1 MRHARSTLPQ
11 RQEPPESYPAPLG
24 HPHDPA
30 TPAASSQR
38 STGRRVY
45 GAHPGGSSDPF
56 DDNEP
61 LLPPP
66 HDSAPW
72 DLHKQRPPG
81 HQDQHALRDQRRRDS
96 TATRDAHTRSDTEQA
111 LEVGPRS
118 HFDGASTQQL
128 SAEEGGQGRELPP
141 APPLGRV
148 GRYVLTL
155 RMGAGGIGTVWAA
168 HDPMLSRVVAIK
180 TLPHRPSSDA
190 RARPAQ
196 DFLDEARAAARLS
209 HPHIVT
215 VFDAGVSA
223 DGSYIVMELLRGKDL
238 SQLIKANWRPSP
250 QSAASI
256 IQRVAEAI
264 DYAHGQGVIHRD
276 IKPANIFMVD
286 RVRPM
291 VLDFGIAHSG
301 MHIGQSVNVQCSPYY
316 AAPEQLAG
324 DNGDRRTD
332 VYALGVVL
340 YELLTGERPYSGE
353 TLDEVTTAVNTAR
366 PPPIQ
371 RLRSGVST
379 SLIGIT
385 MRAMAR
391 DPEQRYRSAGA
402 LARALESW
410 LQERGVSVANPYAI
424 QHQANMPIEH
434 RMPAWAR
441 QRQRRLFA
449 LAAVLGAAGL
459 VVALFAQP
467 AHERPIS
474 GNTVGSNATALTAA
488 AEGASR

>member
-24 HPHDPA
+24 D
-30 TPAASSQR
+30 TRELASSAAPR
-38 STGRRVY
+38 RAAGRRAAAGPA
-45 GAHPGGSSDPF
+45 GARDPF

-72 DLHKQRPPG
+72 NAQR
-81 HQDQHALRDQRRRDS
+81 QRARSRRRDDEEVE
-96 TATRDAHTRSDTEQA
+96 TREDDDAQP
-111 LEVGPRS
+111 LEVGPRAA
-118 HFDGASTQQL
+118 FDGASTQQL

-180 TLPHRPSSDA
+180 TLPHRPASEA
-190 RARPAQ
+190 RARPAH
-196 DFLDEARAAARLS
+196 DYLDEARAAARLS

-215 VFDAGVSA
+215 VFDAGVSP

-238 SQLIKANWRPSP
+238 SQLLKAGWRPSP
-250 QSAASI
+250 QNAASI

-286 RVRPM
+286 RSRPV

-301 MHIGQSVNVQCSPYY
+301 MHTGQSANVLCSPYY

-324 DNGDRRTD
+324 ENGDRRTD
-332 VYALGVVL
+332 VYSLGVVL
-340 YELLTGERPYSGE
+340 YELLTGERPYSGG
-353 TLDEVTTAVNTAR
+353 TLDEVTTAVNAAR
-366 PPPIQ
+366 PQPIQ
-371 RLRSGVST
+371 RLRAGVST
-379 SLIGIT
+379 SLVGIA

-391 DPEQRYRSAGA
+391 DADQRYRSAGA

-410 LQERGVSVANPYAI
+410 LQERGVSVASPYAVP
-424 QHQANMPIEH
+424 QQSSGAAAEQ

-467 AHERPIS
+467 PQERPASGAGIS
-474 GNTVGSNATALTAA
+474 SNPTAVTAA
-488 AEGASR
+488 TERASR

>member
-1 MRHARSTLPQ
+1 MRHARTTLPP
-11 RQEPPESYPAPLG
+11 RIPAVDLADTLIEPMP
-24 HPHDPA
+24 
-30 TPAASSQR
+30 Q
-38 STGRRVY
+38 GR
-45 GAHPGGSSDPF
+45 GSSKRRGIFKSKAADNF
-56 DDNEP
+56 DLNEP

-72 DLHKQRPPG
+72 DLHEQR
-81 HQDQHALRDQRRRDS
+81 QREARPVVS
-96 TATRDAHTRSDTEQA
+96 ATAADFNAP
-111 LEVGPRS
+111 LEVTSNRDN
-118 HFDGASTQQL
+118 FDGASTMEL

-141 APPLGRV
+141 TPALGRV

-180 TLPHRPSSDA
+180 TLPQRTSSDTHT
-190 RARPAQ
+190 RPEQ
-196 DFLDEARAAARLS
+196 DFLEEARAAARLS

-215 VFDAGVSA
+215 VYDAGVGP

-238 SQLIKANWRPSP
+238 SQLLKAGWRPSP
-250 QSAASI
+250 QHAASI

-286 RVRPM
+286 RSRPV

-301 MHIGQSVNVQCSPYY
+301 VHNPATSNVLCSPFY

-324 DNGDRRTD
+324 DHGDRRTD
-332 VYALGVVL
+332 VYAIGVVL
-340 YELLTGERPYSGE
+340 YELLTGERPYAGR
-353 TLDEVTTAVNTAR
+353 TLEEVTDAVNAAR
-366 PPPIQ
+366 PYPIQ
-371 RLRSGVST
+371 RLRAGVSA
-379 SLIGIT
+379 SLVGIA

-391 DPEQRYRSAGA
+391 DPDQRYRSAGA

-410 LQERGVSVANPYAI
+410 LQDHGLSTGSGSATTTHAESRATPSA
-424 QHQANMPIEH
+424 
-434 RMPAWAR
+434 AR

-449 LAAVLGAAGL
+449 LAAALGAAGL
-459 VVALFAQP
+459 VVAWLAQTQAP
-467 AHERPIS
+467 ATT
-474 GNTVGSNATALTAA
+474 GTVGSTGTQVLTEVADV
-488 AEGASR
+488 ASR

>member
-1 MRHARSTLPQ
+1 MHTR
-11 RQEPPESYPAPLG
+11 
-24 HPHDPA
+24 
-30 TPAASSQR
+30 
-38 STGRRVY
+38 
-45 GAHPGGSSDPF
+45 DPF

-72 DLHKQRPPG
+72 DLHEQRQGDLRQVDRQGERQADLRLPDTRPRAARPAAEAG
-81 HQDQHALRDQRRRDS
+81 SGEFHAP
-96 TATRDAHTRSDTEQA
+96 
-111 LEVGPRS
+111 LEVGHTRRE
-118 HFDGASTQQL
+118 FDGASTQQL

-141 APPLGRV
+141 APALGRV

-180 TLPHRPSSDA
+180 TLPHRPGSDA
-190 RARPAQ
+190 RSRPAQ

-215 VFDAGVSA
+215 VYDAGVSA
-223 DGSYIVMELLRGKDL
+223 EGSYIVMELLRGKDL
-238 SQLIKANWRPSP
+238 SQLLKAGWRPSP
-250 QSAASI
+250 QHAASI

-286 RVRPM
+286 RSRPV

-301 MHIGQSVNVQCSPYY
+301 MHHSAGPSASVLCSPYY

-324 DNGDRRTD
+324 EHGDRRTD

-340 YELLTGERPYSGE
+340 YELLTGERPYAGR
-353 TLDEVTTAVNTAR
+353 TLDEVTTAVNAAR
-366 PPPIQ
+366 PYPIQ
-371 RLRSGVST
+371 RLRAGVSA
-379 SLIGIT
+379 SLVGIA

-391 DPEQRYRSAGA
+391 DSDQRFRSAGA
-402 LARALESW
+402 LSRALETW
-410 LQERGVSVANPYAI
+410 LQERGVHTGGTSHTSAALAPE
-424 QHQANMPIEH
+424 QHP
-434 RMPAWAR
+434 PAWAR
-441 QRQRRLFA
+441 QRQRRLYA

-459 VVALFAQP
+459 VVALFAGSP
-467 AHERPIS
+467 VERAPS
-474 GNTVGSNATALTAA
+474 GSGVTTSTSVTAA

>member
-1 MRHARSTLPQ
+1 MRHIRSTLPQ
-11 RQEPPESYPAPLG
+11 RQDAPETHPDPLG
-24 HPHDPA
+24 DRRGFTLSGPG
-30 TPAASSQR
+30 AAARR
-38 STGRRVY
+38 SRSR
-45 GAHPGGSSDPF
+45 SRDPF

-72 DLHKQRPPG
+72 DLHDQHLRPPLAAPLS
-81 HQDQHALRDQRRRDS
+81 QHEAARPEAGARHADASTPRELRPS
-96 TATRDAHTRSDTEQA
+96 RSGAGADLDGP

-118 HFDGASTQQL
+118 HFDGSSTQQL

-141 APPLGRV
+141 VPALGRV

-180 TLPHRPSSDA
+180 TLPHRPGSDA
-190 RARPAQ
+190 HSRPAQ

-209 HPHIVT
+209 HPHIIT
-215 VFDAGVSA
+215 VFDAGVST
-223 DGSYIVMELLRGKDL
+223 DGSFIVMELLRGKDL
-238 SQLIKANWRPSP
+238 SQLIKAGWRPSP
-250 QSAASI
+250 QHAASI

-286 RVRPM
+286 RSRPM

-301 MHIGQSVNVQCSPYY
+301 MHTGPSVNVLCSPFY

-324 DNGDRRTD
+324 EHGDRRTD
-332 VYALGVVL
+332 VYSLGVVL
-340 YELLTGERPYSGE
+340 YELLTGERPFSGR
-353 TLDEVTTAVNTAR
+353 TLEEVTDAVNAAR
-366 PPPIQ
+366 PYPIQ
-371 RLRSGVST
+371 RLRTGVSA
-379 SLIGIT
+379 SLVGIT

-391 DPEQRYRSAGA
+391 DPDQRFRSAGA
-402 LARALESW
+402 LSRALETW
-410 LQERGVSVANPYAI
+410 LQERGVSLGPGHAG
-424 QHQANMPIEH
+424 MPDGRH
-434 RMPAWAR
+434 PAWAR

-467 AHERPIS
+467 PQDRPPS
-474 GNTVGSNATALTAA
+474 GSGLSSSAAVTAA